1 MKVPPTTPVSV
12 RRLRVTARGAVQG
25 VGFRPFVWRLAH
37 ELRLTGWV
45 KNTAQG
51 VLIEVD
57 GARENLE
64 DFLARLQ
71 TQKPAQSI
79 IQHLDHAFLEPSGF
93 QTFDILE
100 SDEALEKTTL
110 VLPDL
115 AACPQCC
122 SEIFD
127 RGNRRF
133 LYPFTNCTQC
143 GPRFSIIEALPYDRA
158 NTTMKAFAMC
168 EDCRREYEDPGDRRF
183 HAQPNACP
191 RCGPH
196 LELWDAD
203 GRCLHKRERAMTE
216 AAAALRRGM
225 IVAVKGIGGFHLC
238 VDAANEESVRRLRQR
253 KHRAQKPFALML
265 PSLEEIRRYCELT
278 VLEEETLTSR
288 AAPIVL
294 VKRKQGAAFGEPP
307 KASLA
312 RGGPR
317 QGRAALAES
326 IAPDNPYLGAMLP
339 FSPLHHILMRE
350 AATPLVA
357 TSGNISEEPICSDEK
372 EALARLKGVADRFLV
387 HNRPIVRPIDDS
399 LTRVVAGRVMVLRR
413 ARGFA
418 PLPVEVPL
426 SSGNVLALGGHLKNT
441 VALKIGSNVFIS
453 QHLGDL
459 ETPQSRQAFEQ
470 AITSLKDLYQPRIDL
485 AACDRHPDYAS
496 TRKARQLPYPLE
508 SVQHHHAHIVSCM
521 AENGITGEVL
531 GLAWDGTGF
540 GPDNSVWGGEFL
552 AADFRHFRRVGHF
565 RAFRLLGGDKAAG
578 EPRRSALSLLYE
590 LNPDPQKA
598 FGDLAVLRAFDGKQ
612 LRILSRMRE
621 KGINSPLTS
630 SAGRLF
636 DAFASLLDVAQTVS
650 FEGQAAMALEYL
662 CDEKGILDHY
672 KMDVVDENGVLV
684 IDWRPMLRVAVA
696 DIRGG
701 LARGVVAQKFHNSL
715 VEAAL
720 EIVIKTGFE
729 DIVLS
734 GGCFQNKYLCER
746 MIERLRQAGL
756 RPAWHR
762 QVPPNDGGISL
773 GQAVVGAATGMKFSI

>member
-1 MKVPPTTPVSV
+1 MKVSPTTPVSV

-37 ELRLTGWV
+37 ELRLAGWV

-51 VLIEVD
+51 VVLEVE
-57 GARENLE
+57 GGRENLE
-64 DFLARLQ
+64 EFLARLRS
-71 TQKPAQSI
+71 QKPAQSI
-79 IQHLDHAFLEPSGF
+79 IQHLEHAFLEPSGF
-93 QTFDILE
+93 HTFDILE

-115 AACPQCC
+115 AVCPQCC

-127 RGNRRF
+127 RNNRRF
-133 LYPFTNCTQC
+133 LYPFTNCTEC

-168 EDCRREYEDPGDRRF
+168 GDCRREYEDPGDRRF

-191 RCGPH
+191 ACGPR

-203 GRCLHKRERAMTE
+203 GRCLHEREQAMTQ
-216 AAAALRRGM
+216 AAVALRQGM

-253 KHRAQKPFALML
+253 KHRPQKPLALMF
-265 PSLEEIRRYCELT
+265 PSLEAVRRYCELT
-278 VLEEETLTSR
+278 DLEEEILTSR

-294 VKRKQGAAFGEPP
+294 VRKKQG
-307 KASLA
+307 
-312 RGGPR
+312 
-317 QGRAALAES
+317 AALAES
-326 IAPDNPYLGAMLP
+326 VAPENPYLGVMLP

-350 AATPLVA
+350 AAAPLVA
-357 TSGNISEEPICSDEK
+357 TSGNISEEPICTDEQ
-372 EALARLKGVADRFLV
+372 EAISRLKGVADCFLV

-399 LTRVVAGRVMVLRR
+399 IARVVAGRVMVLRR

-441 VALKIGSNVFIS
+441 VSLKIGSNVFIS

-459 ETPQSRQAFEQ
+459 ETPGSRQAFEQ
-470 AITSLKDLYQPRIDL
+470 AMTSLKELYQPKIDL
-485 AACDRHPDYAS
+485 VACDRHPDYAS
-496 TRKARQLPYPLE
+496 TAEARRLPYPIDP
-508 SVQHHHAHIVSCM
+508 VQHHHAHIVSCM
-521 AENGITGEVL
+521 AENGITNEVL

-540 GPDNSVWGGEFL
+540 GPDNSIWGGEFL
-552 AADFRHFRRVGHF
+552 AADFRHFRRLGHF
-565 RAFRLLGGDKAAG
+565 RAFRLLGGDKAVG
-578 EPRRSALSLLYE
+578 EPRRAALSLLYE
-590 LNPDPQKA
+590 LDPDPGKA
-598 FGDLAVLRAFDGKQ
+598 FGDLATLRAFAGDE
-612 LRILSRMRE
+612 LRVLSRMRE
-621 KGINSPLTS
+621 KGLNSPLTS

-662 CDEKGILDHY
+662 CDEEGTQDHY
-672 KMDVVDENGVLV
+672 KMDIADENGVLV
-684 IDWRPMLRVAVA
+684 IDWRPMLAAAIA
-696 DIRGG
+696 DIRNG
-701 LARGVVAQKFHNSL
+701 LARGVLSRKFHNSL

-720 EIVIKTGFE
+720 EVVLKTGFK
-729 DIVLS
+729 DVVLS

-746 MIERLRQAGL
+746 MIGRLRQAGL
-756 RPAWHR
+756 RPAWHWH
-762 QVPPNDGGISL
+762 VPPNDGGISL
-773 GQAVVGAATGMKFSI
+773 GQAVAAAATLPVAKQMENR

>member
-1 MKVPPTTPVSV
+1 MKLSPTTPASV

-51 VLIEVD
+51 VLLEVE
-57 GARENLE
+57 GGRENLE

-71 TQKPAQSI
+71 AQKPAQSI
-79 IQHLDHAFLEPSGF
+79 IQHLEHAFLDPSGF
-93 QTFDILE
+93 QTFNILE

-115 AACPQCC
+115 AVCPQCC

-127 RGNRRF
+127 PNNRRF

-158 NTTMKAFAMC
+158 NTTMKIFVMC

-183 HAQPNACP
+183 HAQPNACGH
-191 RCGPH
+191 CGPH
-196 LELWDAD
+196 LEFWDAE
-203 GRCLHKRERAMTE
+203 GRCLHERERAMIE
-216 AAAALRRGM
+216 GAAALRQGM

-253 KHRAQKPFALML
+253 KHRPQKPLALMF
-265 PSLEEIRRYCELT
+265 PSLEAIRRYCELT
-278 VLEEETLTSR
+278 ALEEETLTSR

-294 VKRKQGAAFGEPP
+294 VKRKQGAA
-307 KASLA
+307 
-312 RGGPR
+312 
-317 QGRAALAES
+317 LAES
-326 IAPDNPYLGAMLP
+326 IAPDNPYLGVMLP
-339 FSPLHHILMRE
+339 FSPLHHILMKE

-357 TSGNISEEPICSDEK
+357 TSGNISEEPICTDEK
-372 EALARLKGVADRFLV
+372 EAIARLKDAADRFLV

-426 SSGNVLALGGHLKNT
+426 PSGNVLALGGHLKNT

-470 AITSLKDLYQPRIDL
+470 AVTSLKDLYQPKIDL

-496 TRKARQLPYPLE
+496 TARARQLPYPLE
-508 SVQHHHAHIVSCM
+508 PVQHHHAHVVSCM
-521 AENGITGEVL
+521 AENGITDEVL

-540 GPDNSVWGGEFL
+540 GLDNSVWGGEFL
-552 AADFRHFRRVGHF
+552 AADFLHFRRVGHF
-565 RAFRLLGGDKAAG
+565 RPFRLLGGDKAVG
-578 EPRRSALSLLYE
+578 EPRRAALSLLYE
-590 LNPDPQKA
+590 LDPDPPKA
-598 FGDLAVLRAFDGKQ
+598 FGDLAVLRAFAGKE
-612 LRILSRMRE
+612 LRVLSRMRE
-621 KGINSPLTS
+621 KGLNSPLTS
-630 SAGRLF
+630 SVGRLF

-650 FEGQAAMALEYL
+650 FEGQAAMALEHL
-662 CDEKGILDHY
+662 CDERGTTDYY
-672 KMDVVDENGVLV
+672 KMDIAAADGVIV
-684 IDWRPMLRVAVA
+684 IDWRPMLAAAIA
-696 DIRGG
+696 DIRNG

-720 EIVIKTGFE
+720 KVVLKTDFK
-729 DIVLS
+729 DVVLS

-746 MIERLRQAGL
+746 MIGRLRQAGF

-773 GQAVVGAATGMKFSI
+773 GQAVVGAATYQLQNK

>member
-1 MKVPPTTPVSV
+1 MTLSPGTPVSV
-12 RRLRVTARGAVQG
+12 SRLRVTARGAVQG

-37 ELRLTGWV
+37 ELRLVGWV

-51 VLIEVD
+51 VLIEVE
-57 GARENLE
+57 GGRENLE

-71 TQKPAQSI
+71 TEKPAQSI
-79 IQHLDHAFLEPSGF
+79 IQHLEHTFLEPSGF
-93 QTFDILE
+93 HTFDILE

-115 AACPQCC
+115 AVCPQCC
-122 SEIFD
+122 AEIFD
-127 RGNRRF
+127 QNNRRF

-158 NTTMKAFAMC
+158 NTTMKSFVMC
-168 EDCRREYEDPGDRRF
+168 ADCRREYEDPGDRRF

-191 RCGPH
+191 CCGPR

-203 GRCLHKRERAMTE
+203 GRCLHEREQAMTQ
-216 AAAALRRGM
+216 AVAALRQGM

-253 KHRAQKPFALML
+253 KHRPRKPLALMF
-265 PSLEEIRRYCELT
+265 PSLEAIRWYCELT
-278 VLEEETLTSR
+278 ALEEETLASR

-294 VKRKQGAAFGEPP
+294 LKRGHLKRGHVP
-307 KASLA
+307 KNQVRVPGMLA
-312 RGGPR
+312 D
-317 QGRAALAES
+317 S
-326 IAPDNPYLGAMLP
+326 VAPENPYLGAMLP
-339 FSPLHHILMRE
+339 FSPLHHILIRE

-357 TSGNISEEPICSDEK
+357 TSGNISEEPICTDGQ
-372 EALARLKGVADRFLV
+372 EALARLKGVADFFLV

-399 LTRVVAGRVMVLRR
+399 IARVVAGRVMVLRR

-426 SSGNVLALGGHLKNT
+426 PSGNVLALGGHLKNT
-441 VALKIGSNVFIS
+441 VSLKIGSNVFIS
-453 QHLGDL
+453 QHLGDM
-459 ETPQSRQAFEQ
+459 ETPRSRQAFEQ
-470 AITSLKDLYQPRIDL
+470 AIASLQELYQPKIDL

-496 TRKARQLPYPLE
+496 TAKARRMSWPVE
-508 SVQHHHAHIVSCM
+508 AVQHHHAHIVSCM
-521 AENGITGEVL
+521 AENGLTDEVI

-552 AADFRHFRRVGHF
+552 AADFRHFRRAGHF

-578 EPRRSALSLLYE
+578 EPRRAALSLLYE
-590 LNPDPQKA
+590 LDLEPQKA
-598 FGDLAVLRAFDGKQ
+598 FKDLAVLRAFDERQ

-630 SAGRLF
+630 SVGRLF

-662 CDEKGILDHY
+662 CDEKGAPDYY
-672 KMDVVDENGVLV
+672 KMDIADENGVLV
-684 IDWRPMLRVAVA
+684 VDWRPMLRAAIA

-701 LARGVVAQKFHNSL
+701 LARGVLAQKFHNSL

-720 EIVIKTGFE
+720 EVVLKTGLK
-729 DIVLS
+729 DVVLS

-746 MIERLRQAGL
+746 MIARLRQAGL

-773 GQAVVGAATGMKFSI
+773 GQAVVAAGRPRS

>member
-1 MKVPPTTPVSV
+1 MSVS
-12 RRLRVTARGAVQG
+12 RLRVTARGAVQG
-25 VGFRPFVWRLAH
+25 VGFRPFVWRLAR
-37 ELRLTGWV
+37 ELRLAGWV

-51 VLIEVD
+51 VLVEVE
-57 GARENLE
+57 GGRENLE

-71 TQKPAQSI
+71 TEKPAQSI
-79 IQHLDHAFLEPSGF
+79 IQHLEHSFLAPSGF
-93 QTFDILE
+93 HTFDILE
-100 SDEALEKTTL
+100 SDETLEKTTL

-115 AACPQCC
+115 AVCPQCC

-127 RGNRRF
+127 RNDRRF

-143 GPRFSIIEALPYDRA
+143 GPRFSIIGALPYDRA

-168 EDCRREYEDPGDRRF
+168 TDCRREYEDPGDRRF
-183 HAQPNACP
+183 HAQPNACG

-196 LELWDAD
+196 VEFWDAD
-203 GRCLHKRERAMTE
+203 GRCLHERERAMME

-238 VDAANEESVRRLRQR
+238 VDAANEEGVRRLRQR
-253 KHRAQKPFALML
+253 KRRAQKPLALMF
-265 PSLEEIRRYCELT
+265 PSLEAIRRYCELT
-278 VLEEETLTSR
+278 ALEEEILTSR

-294 VKRKQGAAFGEPP
+294 AKRKQV
-307 KASLA
+307 
-312 RGGPR
+312 
-317 QGRAALAES
+317 AALAES
-326 IAPDNPYLGAMLP
+326 VAPDNPYLGVMLP

-357 TSGNISEEPICSDEK
+357 TSGNISEEPICTDGQ
-372 EALARLKGVADRFLV
+372 EALARLKGVADCFLV
-387 HNRPIVRPIDDS
+387 HNRPIVRPVDDS
-399 LTRVVAGRVMVLRR
+399 LARVVAGRMMVLRR

-426 SSGNVLALGGHLKNT
+426 PSGNVLALGGHLKNT

-459 ETPQSRQAFEQ
+459 ETPRSRQAFEQ
-470 AITSLKDLYQPRIDL
+470 AITSFKELYQPKIDL

-496 TRKARQLPYPLE
+496 TAKARRMPWPVE
-508 SVQHHHAHIVSCM
+508 PVQHHHAHIVSCM

-565 RAFRLLGGDKAAG
+565 RPFRLLGGDKAVG
-578 EPRRSALSLLYE
+578 EPRRAALSLLYE
-590 LNPDPQKA
+590 LDPDPPKA
-598 FGDLAVLRAFDGKQ
+598 FKDLATLRAFDEQQ
-612 LRILSRMRE
+612 LRILSRMRA
-621 KGINSPLTS
+621 KGLNSPLTS
-630 SAGRLF
+630 SVGRLF
-636 DAFASLLDVAQTVS
+636 DAFASLLDLAQTVN

-662 CDEKGILDHY
+662 CDGKEMPDHY
-672 KMDVVDENGVLV
+672 KMDIADENGVLV
-684 IDWRPMLRVAVA
+684 IDWRPMLAAAVA

-701 LARGVVAQKFHNSL
+701 LARGVLAQKFHNSL

-720 EIVIKTGFE
+720 EVVLKTGLK
-729 DIVLS
+729 DVVLG

-746 MIERLRQAGL
+746 MIGRLRQADL
-756 RPAWHR
+756 RPSWHR

-773 GQAVVGAATGMKFSI
+773 GQAVTAAATYATYATYLLQNK